1 MTNLTAWFHILL
13 ALIAY
18 FAAAV
23 LASMVV
29 RKIGGDLQSMAG
41 RSSPRILF
49 IGAVANLGVLVIVL
63 LLLTLVD
70 GLPIS
75 ALGLT
80 LTTTDLI
87 GALLGAVTTI
97 GLALAFV
104 GWLNKS
110 GRIQVKRQASMINR
124 AELANLSLG
133 WLVLF
138 IVVLQEE
145 VLYRGYVMVNLRAM
159 SAAAQLLVSTA
170 IFVFIHF
177 LTNKVNRFQV
187 ISWSV
192 SGLVLGG
199 AYLISGSLWVPI
211 VLHYA
216 TDLTNAMIFNI
227 TGQSSLLTI
236 SPALSEQQ
244 RAVYRGVYGVA
255 MAAILMLLC
264 SPLAQ

>member
-1 MTNLTAWFHILL
+1 MTTLTPWLHILL

-23 LASMVV
+23 LASVVV
-29 RKIGGDLQSMAG
+29 RNIGGDLKSMAG
-41 RSSPRILF
+41 RSSSRILV

-80 LTTTDLI
+80 LTFTDMI
-87 GALLGAVTTI
+87 GALLGAVTTV

-104 GWLNKS
+104 GWLNQS
-110 GRIQVKRQASMINR
+110 GKIQTKRQALTLNGAR
-124 AELANLSLG
+124 LANLSLG

-145 VLYRGYVMVNLRAM
+145 VLYRGYVMVNLHTL
-159 SAAAQLLVSTA
+159 STTAQLLISTA
-170 IFVFIHF
+170 IFVLVHF

-199 AYLISGSLWVPI
+199 AYLISGSLWVSI

-216 TDLTNAMIFNI
+216 TDLTNVMIFNI
-227 TGQSSLLTI
+227 TGQSSLLAI
-236 SPALSEQQ
+236 SPALSERQ
-244 RAVYRGVYGVA
+244 RAVYRGVYGI
-255 MAAILMLLC
+255 AITVMLLWLFG
-264 SPLAQ
+264 PALH

>member
-63 LLLTLVD
+63 SLLTLVD
-70 GLPIS
+70 RLPIS
-75 ALGLT
+75 ALGLA

-87 GALLGAVTTI
+87 G
-97 GLALAFV
+97 
-104 GWLNKS
+104 
-110 GRIQVKRQASMINR
+110 
-124 AELANLSLG
+124 
-133 WLVLF
+133 
-138 IVVLQEE
+138 
-145 VLYRGYVMVNLRAM
+145 
-159 SAAAQLLVSTA
+159 AQLLVSTA

-177 LTNKVNRFQV
+177 LTNKVNRLQV

-227 TGQSSLLTI
+227 TGQSSLLAI

-255 MAAILMLLC
+255 MAAILMLLF